1 MAKPTTFPKA
11 LPAGHREVF
20 TEAFELLSAI
30 SPTLS
35 EDARMTLAES
45 LVKSHGLNLDAYRL
59 NFQLTGYG
67 DRIKNTT
74 PYNYY
79 LKDVPMTGNI
89 METLGHA
96 VYFAEGGNSSKV
108 VAVDAPA
115 RLVLTESGSIY
126 YLGAQVPT
134 HKVGSVLAP
143 SAWPFPRPTASDRK
157 FVAADELACDPA
169 MAKEYVENREKDA
182 RTFTKSLVWGNQD
195 IRWPHCIYADVYGYR
210 VVHDLSGRVLN
221 TVDPRWGELV
231 KIEGTDVEEIER
243 FETFDCFVAYM
254 LAKFW

>member
-1 MAKPTTFPKA
+1 MAKPTQFPQF
-11 LPAGHREVF
+11 LSINLRPVF
-20 TEAFELLSAI
+20 VEAFELLSATNPNLGEP
-30 SPTLS
+30 S
-35 EDARMTLAES
+35 RMTLAES
-45 LVKSHGLNLDAYRL
+45 LVKVHGQNLDAYRL

-67 DRIKNTT
+67 DRIKNTK

-89 METLGHA
+89 METLNHA

-115 RLVLTESGSIY
+115 RLVLTESGSVY
-126 YLGAQVPT
+126 FLGVQVPT
-134 HKVGSVLAP
+134 HKVGTILAP
-143 SAWPFPRPTASDRK
+143 AAWPFPRPTASDRK
-157 FVAADELACDPA
+157 FVAADELACDST
-169 MAKEYVENREKDA
+169 MAKAYVEAREEDA
-182 RTFTKSLVWGNQD
+182 RTFTKSLVWDNKD

-231 KIEGTDVEEIER
+231 KITDQEVEEIER